1 MFRHEHE
8 EKEREY
14 GCGCESGHG
23 FGEELNLDEMFGQSG
38 FMGQEGQGQGQSGFM
53 GQGGQG
59 FSGQGGQERQGSAP
73 SSCPTPPVPSGR
85 NRVFN
90 NSFNVNG
97 QNATIVNKDLYNNYY
112 NRYNH
117 YYVKN
122 VRINK
127 DYVYDYNIVH
137 LSSQCCYA
145 GCQHL
150 GCKWIVDNG
159 CGNGQGSGNSGCG
172 CGCCC

>member
-1 MFRHEHE
+1 MSRHEFE
-8 EKEREY
+8 DMERGY
-14 GCGCESGHG
+14 GCGCEAGHG
-23 FGEELNLDEMFGQSG
+23 FGEELDLDEML
-38 FMGQEGQGQGQSGFM
+38 GQEGQGGFMGQGGQEQGGFM

-59 FSGQGGQERQGSAP
+59 FSGQGGQGSAP
-73 SSCPTPPVPSGR
+73 IGCPRPAVPNGR

-90 NSFNVNG
+90 NSYNVNG
-97 QNATIVNKDLYNNYY
+97 QNAVVVNRDFYNNYY

-117 YYVKN
+117 YYVRN

-137 LSSQCCYA
+137 LSSQTCYA

-150 GCKWIVDNG
+150 GSKWIVDNG
-159 CGNGQGSGNSGCG
+159 CGNGQGNGGCG
-172 CGCCC
+172 CGC